1 MLHASTAWSIVGVS
15 IIPGV
20 KLNFREAV
28 TLPAIFQRGIKVTVI
43 TRLGYPYLPD
53 AARNEAA
60 IGPYYRNVVVGYGDC
75 GSAIV
80 GTYLSFVKRDL
91 APPSIIIASELYSAF
106 PRTPAATPGYWVLS
120 GSGVPHSFI
129 TSKAKLVAI
138 RILLHLSRNC
148 TGLLL

>member
-53 AARNEAA
+53 AARNETA
-60 IGPYYRNVVVGYGDC
+60 IGPYYRNVVVGYDDC

-91 APPSIIIASELYSAF
+91 APPSIIIASELILHFLA
-106 PRTPAATPGYWVLS
+106 PRCHTRVL
-120 GSGVPHSFI
+120 G
-129 TSKAKLVAI
+129 
-138 RILLHLSRNC
+138 
-148 TGLLL
+148 